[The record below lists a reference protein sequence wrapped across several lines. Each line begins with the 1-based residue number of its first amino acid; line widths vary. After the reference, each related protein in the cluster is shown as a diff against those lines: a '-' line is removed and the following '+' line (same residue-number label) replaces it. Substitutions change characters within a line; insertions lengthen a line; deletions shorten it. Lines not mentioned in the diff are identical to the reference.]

1 MGRMMYYVSSEL
13 KNAML
18 KNGDLNL
25 VRSQI
30 RYSSLENH
38 LKFYYPPSFYENIDL
53 NQKTPF
59 IYKYQI
65 FFNLDED
72 GLLTEE
78 SQRLIKKILMVKDE

>member
-1 MGRMMYYVSSEL
+1 MYYASSAL
-13 KNAML
+13 KNANL

-25 VRSQI
+25 VS
-30 RYSSLENH
+30 SSLENH

-59 IYKYQI
+59 IYKDQI

-72 GLLTEE
+72 GFLTEA
-78 SQRLIKKILMVKDE
+78 SQRLIKKILMMKDE